1 MADTTPKLNL
11 PFILPAQAQKHV
23 THNEALLALDT
34 LVQLTIAGE
43 LTGPPQTPAE
53 GEAFLVGWPATGE
66 WAGKEGMVASL
77 QDGSWSFHRPTIGCR
92 AWFTGSSEMKVLA
105 EDGWRSV
112 LPDHGLFETVGI
124 NAQGDA
130 TNRLALSSPASLFNH
145 AGGGHQLKINKESA
159 ADTASLLFQTGFTGR
174 AEIGLAGS
182 DALSIKVSDGITWRT
197 GLSLDAAGRVF
208 RPHQPVMRAYR
219 TGTTM
224 SPPDGQFSGFTA
236 FGINQGGFSLGTAAP
251 AGGNSIVVPAAGL
264 YLACLQIRVS
274 ASSGH
279 IATLMV
285 NGAQTALELAGPAGS
300 SGTQTVTGVI
310 ELSADDDLTLRHDGT
325 AELSLVG
332 GGTQLSL
339 VLL

>member
-34 LVQLTIAGE
+34 LVQLTILDE
-43 LTGPPQTPAE
+43 STEPPQTAIE
-53 GEAFLVGWPATGE
+53 GDTYLVGDPAGGTWTGK
-66 WAGKEGMVASL
+66 AGMIASL
-77 QDGSWSFHRPTIGCR
+77 QDGSWSFRHPSTGCR
-92 AWFTGSSEMKVLA
+92 AWFAGSSEMKVFTG
-105 EDGWRSV
+105 GWRSA
-112 LPDHGLFETVGI
+112 LPDDAHFDRVGI

-145 AGGGHQLKINKESA
+145 AGDGHQLKINRASVA
-159 ADTASLLFQTGFTGR
+159 ATASLLFQTDFAGQ

-182 DALSIKVSDGITWRT
+182 DVLSIKLSDGGTWRT
-197 GLSLDAAGRVF
+197 GLSIDAAGRVR
-208 RPHQPVMRAYR
+208 RPHQPVLQASR

-224 SPPDGQFSGFTA
+224 SPSGGQISGFTDL
-236 FGINQGGFSLGTAAP
+236 GINQGSFAWGAAAP
-251 AGGNSIVVPAAGL
+251 AGGNTIIVPASGL

-279 IATLMV
+279 AVALVV
-285 NGAQTALELAGPAGS
+285 NETRTALELAGPAGG
-300 SGTQTVTGVI
+300 SGTQTVSGVI
-310 ELSADDDLTLRHDGT
+310 QLSAAETLALRHSGT
-325 AELSLVG
+325 AELSLTG